1 MPATCPP
8 AILYQVVVRRLL
20 AVAESD
26 IETRRITVVIV
37 RVNAAVLL
45 AVALVDDVLEP
56 VPALLLS
63 SELAVERDMSPAP
76 AERGAVRPVA
86 ATAER
91 LAGTLY
97 TVVGLALAAAGLAV
111 AGCGEGGGRE
121 GRESGGESGKGG
133 ELELHGDY

>member
-45 AVALVDDVLEP
+45 AVALIDDVLEA

-63 SELAVERDMSPAP
+63 GKFAVERNVSPTP
-76 AERGAVRPVA
+76 AERGAV
-86 ATAER
+86 
-91 LAGTLY
+91 
-97 TVVGLALAAAGLAV
+97 
-111 AGCGEGGGRE
+111 
-121 GRESGGESGKGG
+121 
-133 ELELHGDY
+133 